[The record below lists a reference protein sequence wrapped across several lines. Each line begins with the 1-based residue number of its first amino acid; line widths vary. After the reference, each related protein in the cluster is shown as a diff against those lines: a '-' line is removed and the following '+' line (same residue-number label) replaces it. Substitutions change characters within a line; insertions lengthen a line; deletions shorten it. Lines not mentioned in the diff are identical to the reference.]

1 MFRRASLVFLLAVV
15 STAALA
21 AQTQMEK
28 ERHALETY
36 CRSDIH
42 RLCAGIVPGEGRIKR
57 CLKRHKED
65 MSVGC
70 AKALQALKKDLRG

>member
-1 MFRRASLVFLLAVV
+1 MLRGASLVLTLAMA
-15 STAALA
+15 STTALA

-36 CRSDIH
+36 CRSDVH
-42 RLCAGIVPGEGRIKR
+42 RLCAGIVPGEGRIER
-57 CLKRHKED
+57 CLKRHKEE

-70 AKALQALKKDLRG
+70 AKALQALKKNVKG